1 MMMQGGGLIWMLI
14 LSALVVIP
22 FWKIMPRVGLPSW
35 LALVAIIPL
44 GAVVLLW
51 VVALRDWRG
60 GRVD

>member
-51 VVALRDWRG
+51 
-60 GRVD
+60 